1 MMLNNGCSIITMQC
15 GGCQAILQATIHTK
29 SEVNTVTNSITKAIT
44 NTYSTSNIKDINYRG
59 FQSFL
64 YSISSTWSLN

>member
-1 MMLNNGCSIITMQC
+1 MDAVLLQCNVEAAKQSYKQQYILNQRSSQ
-15 GGCQAILQATIHTK
+15 
-29 SEVNTVTNSITKAIT
+29 VNTVTNSITKAIT